1 MTVARASLLETA
13 DKTRKTNAMLSDK
26 SHELNLHLQDVNRKI
41 GDTEKYLDQLLAQE
55 RILKEKI
62 ISYENENN
70 KLDNDINAIVDDLAV
85 LDGRIFDAQTQIKD
99 LQTDIAE
106 ADALANKYKSE
117 AIHYQKAT
125 QAEVMKNNDTTK
137 VLGQAENTLRVRN
150 HQVDE
155 GRKEIAALN
164 EENEH
169 LSNGNRRAQDDL
181 EFCRKHLENL
191 AHINN

>member
-1 MTVARASLLETA
+1 MARASLLENA

-70 KLDNDINAIVDDLAV
+70 KLDNDINSIVDDLAV
-85 LDGRIFDAQTQIKD
+85 LDSRIFEAQTKIKD

-125 QAEVMKNNDTTK
+125 QAEVMKNNDTVK

-164 EENEH
+164 EENEN

>member
-1 MTVARASLLETA
+1 MAVARASLLENA

-26 SHELNLHLQDVNRKI
+26 SHELSLHLQDVNRKI

-85 LDGRIFDAQTQIKD
+85 LDSRIFEAQTQIKN

-125 QAEVMKNNDTTK
+125 QAEVMKNNDTVK

-150 HQVDE
+150 HQVD
-155 GRKEIAALN
+155 
-164 EENEH
+164 
-169 LSNGNRRAQDDL
+169 
-181 EFCRKHLENL
+181 
-191 AHINN
+191 

>member
-1 MTVARASLLETA
+1 MARASLLETA